1 MEQKKVA
8 GSGMDKAY
16 VRPSVKGSS
25 LAYDERVRKMLAHTQ
40 DLEDTN
46 MSGVLTVIELTVPI
60 LRRFINFLICLLPK
74 TTYSVT
80 FPQLVM
86 LCLCLHLGFSKRWIP
101 APEKNLDE

>member
-1 MEQKKVA
+1 
-8 GSGMDKAY
+8 
-16 VRPSVKGSS
+16 
-25 LAYDERVRKMLAHTQ
+25 
-40 DLEDTN
+40 

-60 LRRFINFLICLLPK
+60 SRRFTNFLICLLPK

-86 LCLCLHLGFSKRWIP
+86 LCLCLHLGFSKCWIP

>member
-1 MEQKKVA
+1 
-8 GSGMDKAY
+8 
-16 VRPSVKGSS
+16 
-25 LAYDERVRKMLAHTQ
+25 
-40 DLEDTN
+40 

-60 LRRFINFLICLLPK
+60 LRRFTNFLICLLAK

-86 LCLCLHLGFSKRWIP
+86 LCLCLCLCLHLGFSKRWIP